1 MQRDL
6 LHTDVFQLICETT
19 NFPLPTYLR
28 HTDYEVH
35 YRSVNN
41 DFINNLN
48 AEYGEWSILPIF
60 LPPLVNG
67 QQQRAQMLGN
77 QSETLQILDL
87 ECGATYELFVK
98 QPLNNWRSELI
109 TFRTLGQAPVTPRKM
124 DILQVVNRTLSIQ
137 LSAWLQANPQ
147 SLAPTSA
154 PLIFKHH
161 NRMSAVI
168 DQSGEEFASAQ
179 HAVTALKEA
188 NGKEKVNGCPI
199 HRFMTEYRTS
209 NAGLWKLLNVQPADP
224 NTLQSVELAMLNEKV
239 IYTVRITAFT
249 IGKPFAVAEYDVRL
263 NDQGLADYDE
273 FLVLDNEDSIT
284 PVNINSRAV
293 ALDQHTMFSII
304 CSTLILLALGF
315 VLLLLLIQRKRLL
328 LRSSSHPDKNSS
340 IYRKVINNGDTAASL
355 LQSTIAYNRSVS
367 SSIRQP
373 ISNPSAAAAALL
385 STAISSSSAITNSD
399 SSTYVAAAAALQAVS
414 SALNGANFSP
424 RLSNSNYNQ
433 CPKLANIAAQ
443 SGLKQP
449 LSSTNQVPELP
460 SVPPPP
466 LSCAS
471 KRSNQINGVYK
482 QSTLNHRTLSKVNSK
497 DEEITPYAT
506 FTMQA
511 DDLEPEEAGGQL
523 PAHIQ
528 ELHDMHRQLSKYNQ
542 QIKCTTTTNS
552 AGKNSS
558 SNYRKTNSG
567 SEAISAS
574 VVDLFKSVKF
584 GQSTT
589 PQQFIRKQID
599 KMGISRSRT
608 VVDREPSIDACSPSK
623 PLRKSHNL
631 IYGEDS
637 NGSTFNLDRLEKKLL
652 EEEQNDLRMFSLKV
666 GEPGYMRYCMES
678 NQMIGGGGG
687 QLLAVEQHPHDILTP
702 PASYLNTIDRN
713 GQYKLIN
720 QLNLSQLNEIN
731 KLNNKINQIN
741 QISQLANQSMHA
753 SVKELNRPDSARA
766 ESTDSACSASAL
778 YEFSC
783 IFNKPAYDNQEKS
796 SSGGLMNSVQMNK
809 LTNQQRSANKNKNLI
824 RLINASADYGAGEE
838 SGSLISKNMI
848 NNEQEA
854 DGVTSAMYPTN
865 DMRGGESDASSQ
877 ASSDEEETPSRQI
890 SEMNSSADHL
900 DNCEAASLTAYFG
913 GGSSGSTANEA
924 NKNDNDNLKSNK
936 QRNKT
941 AGNLGRLNQGN
952 LNSIAEPN
960 FKAISRGRSK
970 RPSWTDMQT
979 MLIADQKPA
988 RKEDGKSARKA
999 RPNEL
1004 DEKSSAKGQLKKQF
1018 KCSVN
1023 QGNFRIS

>member
-1 MQRDL
+1 M
-6 LHTDVFQLICETT
+6 
-19 NFPLPTYLR
+19 
-28 HTDYEVH
+28 
-35 YRSVNN
+35 
-41 DFINNLN
+41 N

-60 LPPLVNG
+60 LPPLVNS
-67 QQQRAQMLGN
+67 QQRAQMLGN
-77 QSETLQILDL
+77 QSETLQIVDL
-87 ECGATYELFVK
+87 ECGASYELFVK

-109 TFRTLGQAPVTPRKM
+109 TFRTQGQAPVTPRKT
-124 DILQVVNRTLSIQ
+124 DVLQLANRTLSIQ

-147 SLAPTSA
+147 SLVPTSA

-161 NRMSAVI
+161 SRMSAV
-168 DQSGEEFASAQ
+168 DQSGEEFASQPAS
-179 HAVTALKEA
+179 AALKEV
-188 NGKEKVNGCPI
+188 KEKVNGCPI

-224 NTLQSVELAMLNEKV
+224 NSLQSVELALMNEKV
-239 IYTVRITAFT
+239 IYTIRITAYT

-263 NDQGLADYDE
+263 NEQGLADYDE
-273 FLVLDNEDSIT
+273 FLVLDNEDIT
-284 PVNINSRAV
+284 PMNINSRAV

-328 LRSSSHPDKNSS
+328 MRSSAHPDKNAS
-340 IYRKVINNGDTAASL
+340 IYRKVINNGDTTASL

-373 ISNPSAAAAALL
+373 IGNSSAAAALL
-385 STAISSSSAITNSD
+385 STAISSSNAITNSD

-424 RLSNSNYNQ
+424 RLSGTGNYNQ
-433 CPKLANIAAQ
+433 CSKLANNIAQ
-443 SGLKQP
+443 SGLNKQP
-449 LSSTNQVPELP
+449 INGANQVPELP

-471 KRSNQINGVYK
+471 KRSNQINSVYK
-482 QSTLNHRTLSKVNSK
+482 QSTLNHRTLSKINSK

-511 DDLEPEEAGGQL
+511 EDMEPENAGDQL

-528 ELHDMHRQLSKYNQ
+528 ELHEMHRQLSKFNQQQQ
-542 QIKCTTTTNS
+542 QIKNS
-552 AGKNSS
+552 N
-558 SNYRKTNSG
+558 SNYTKTNSG
-567 SEAISAS
+567 NEAISAS

-584 GQSTT
+584 GQSNT
-589 PQQFIRKQID
+589 PQQFLKKQID
-599 KMGISRSRT
+599 KIGISRSRT
-608 VVDREPSIDACSPSK
+608 VVDREPSIESCSPSKK

-678 NQMIGGGGG
+678 NQMIGGQLMGNPLGNNQLG
-687 QLLAVEQHPHDILTP
+687 NQLLAVEQHPHDILTP

-713 GQYKLIN
+713 SQYKLIN
-720 QLNLSQLNEIN
+720 QLNLNQLNEIN
-731 KLNNKINQIN
+731 KLSSKINQIN
-741 QISQLANQSMHA
+741 QLSQMANQQGQINA

-766 ESTDSACSASAL
+766 ESADSACSASAL

-783 IFNKPAYDNQEKS
+783 IFNKQPYDNQMEKS
-796 SSGGLMNSVQMNK
+796 SGLMNSVQMNK
-809 LTNQQRSANKNKNLI
+809 LMNQQRPSNKNKNLI
-824 RLINASADYGAGEE
+824 RLLNASTDHVEDGEE
-838 SGSLISKNMI
+838 RGSLISQNMI
-848 NNEQEA
+848 NNMISNEQEA
-854 DGVTSAMYPTN
+854 DEEVTSAAYPTN
-865 DMRGGESDASSQ
+865 DMLNADDASSQ
-877 ASSDEEETPSRQI
+877 ASSDEEETSSRQI
-890 SEMNSSADHL
+890 SEMNSSHL
-900 DNCEAASLTAYFG
+900 EHSDNCRGSSLTANYAG
-913 GGSSGSTANEA
+913 GLGLTANEA
-924 NKNDNDNLKSNK
+924 NKNDDDNLKSNK

-941 AGNLGRLNQGN
+941 ASNLGRLNQGH

-979 MLIADQKPA
+979 LLIADQKPSGG
-988 RKEDGKSARKA
+988 RKENGKAAPKSKVKS
-999 RPNEL
+999 NESTA
-1004 DEKSSAKGQLKKQF
+1004 DEKRHPTNQLKKQF
-1018 KCSVN
+1018 KSSVN
-1023 QGNFRIS
+1023 QGNFRVLSAADHVVRPSR